1 MGPWAGH
8 GPGNNVFAYF
18 CGPDEVLLEY
28 TAEVL
33 QIDDSYEPRPSSY
46 WKFAPGRSDQWASR
60 NRVRRVII
68 ARNGCSASPPT
79 VIGSLDLI
87 VADGETAM
95 TWGTTMERENAFMR
109 RGSFILLAVLLS
121 LGAWQP
127 AAKTDDWPD
136 RPIRVLTTASPG
148 GISDV
153 FMHALGEKL
162 GARLGKPIVVENR
175 PGGMQNVG
183 ARACQDSEP
192 DGYTICIVN
201 ADPLIY
207 NQFLI
212 RHMPFDPEKG
222 LQPIT
227 KLFDL
232 IHVMVVNSDF
242 KVKNVD
248 ELIALSKAKPGT
260 LSYLTPGAPMVLYME
275 TLKKERGADWVR
287 VPFKGGGEAVN
298 AILSG
303 FTPIG
308 LFGEGNVVGQIR
320 AGTMTPLVMLNNIHS
335 PNFPQVP
342 TLKETGYDGPP
353 SRGWYGLFA
362 PAGTPRAIVDRLAK
376 EVAAIVA
383 DPDFAQRQ
391 LKDRS
396 LVGSTNT
403 PDEFAQEIVADRK
416 VAEQV
421 VKQAGMG
428 PE

>member
-1 MGPWAGH
+1 MSR
-8 GPGNNVFAYF
+8 FY
-18 CGPDEVLLEY
+18 L
-28 TAEVL
+28 
-33 QIDDSYEPRPSSY
+33 
-46 WKFAPGRSDQWASR
+46 RS
-60 NRVRRVII
+60 I
-68 ARNGCSASPPT
+68 A
-79 VIGSLDLI
+79 
-87 VADGETAM
+87 
-95 TWGTTMERENAFMR
+95 
-109 RGSFILLAVLLS
+109 AVLLPLVATLS
-121 LGAWQP
+121 ASAQ
-127 AAKTDDWPD
+127 DWPT
-136 RPIRVLTTASPG
+136 RPIRALTTTSPG

-153 FMHALGEKL
+153 FMRALGEKL
-162 GARLGKPIVVENR
+162 HERLGHPIVIENR

-183 ARACQDSEP
+183 ARACQDSAP
-192 DGYTICIVN
+192 DGYTICIIN
-201 ADPLIY
+201 ADPIIY

-212 RHMPFDPEKG
+212 RDMPFDPEHG

-232 IHVMVVNSDF
+232 IHVMVVNADL
-242 KVKNVD
+242 KVKTVD
-248 ELIALSKAKPGT
+248 ELVALSKEKPGT

-275 TLKKERGADWVR
+275 TLKRERGADWVR

-308 LFGEGNVVGQIR
+308 LFGEGNVIGQIR

-335 PNFPQVP
+335 PNFPKVP
-342 TLKETGYDGPP
+342 TLKETGYNGPP

-362 PAGTPRAIVDRLAK
+362 PAGTPRPIVDRLAK

-391 LKDRS
+391 LIDRS

-403 PDEFAQEIVADRK
+403 PDEFAREIVADRK

>member
-1 MGPWAGH
+1 MS
-8 GPGNNVFAYF
+8 VRRFL
-18 CGPDEVLLEY
+18 VLLIAIVVSS
-28 TAEVL
+28 TA
-33 QIDDSYEPRPSSY
+33 
-46 WKFAPGRSDQWASR
+46 AP
-60 NRVRRVII
+60 
-68 ARNGCSASPPT
+68 
-79 VIGSLDLI
+79 L
-87 VADGETAM
+87 TA
-95 TWGTTMERENAFMR
+95 
-109 RGSFILLAVLLS
+109 
-121 LGAWQP
+121 
-127 AAKTDDWPD
+127 AAQDWPT
-136 RPIRVLTTASPG
+136 RPIRALTTTSPG

-153 FMHALGEKL
+153 FMRALGEKL
-162 GARLGKPIVVENR
+162 RERLGHPIVIENR
-175 PGGMQNVG
+175 PGGMQTVG
-183 ARACQDSEP
+183 ARACQDSTP
-192 DGYTICIVN
+192 DGYTICIIN
-201 ADPLIY
+201 ADPIIY

-212 RHMPFDPEKG
+212 KDMPFDPVHG
-222 LQPIT
+222 LAPIT

-232 IHVMVVNSDF
+232 IHVMVVNADL
-242 KVKNVD
+242 KVKTVD

-308 LFGEGNVVGQIR
+308 LFGEGNVIGQIR

-342 TLKETGYDGPP
+342 TLKQTGYNGPP

-362 PAGTPRAIVDRLAK
+362 PAGTPRPIVDRLAK

-383 DPDFAQRQ
+383 EPDFAQRQ

-396 LVGSTNT
+396 LVGATST
-403 PDEFAQEIVADRK
+403 PEAFAQEIVEDRK

-421 VKQAGMG
+421 VKAAGMG
-428 PE
+428 PEE

>member
-1 MGPWAGH
+1 MSR
-8 GPGNNVFAYF
+8 FY
-18 CGPDEVLLEY
+18 L
-28 TAEVL
+28 
-33 QIDDSYEPRPSSY
+33 
-46 WKFAPGRSDQWASR
+46 RS
-60 NRVRRVII
+60 I
-68 ARNGCSASPPT
+68 A
-79 VIGSLDLI
+79 
-87 VADGETAM
+87 
-95 TWGTTMERENAFMR
+95 
-109 RGSFILLAVLLS
+109 AVLLPLVATLS
-121 LGAWQP
+121 ASAQ
-127 AAKTDDWPD
+127 DWPT
-136 RPIRVLTTASPG
+136 RPIRALTTTSPG

-153 FMHALGEKL
+153 FMRALGEKL
-162 GARLGKPIVVENR
+162 HERLGHPIVIENR

-183 ARACQDSEP
+183 ARACQDSAP
-192 DGYTICIVN
+192 DGYTICIIN

-212 RHMPFDPEKG
+212 KDMPFDPEHG

-232 IHVMVVNSDF
+232 IHVMVVNAEL
-242 KVKNVD
+242 KVKTVD
-248 ELIALSKAKPGT
+248 QLIALSKEKPGT

-308 LFGEGNVVGQIR
+308 LFGEGNVIGQIR

-342 TLKETGYDGPP
+342 TLKETGYNGPP

-362 PAGTPRAIVDRLAK
+362 PAGTPRPIVDRLAK
-376 EVAAIVA
+376 EVAAIIA
-383 DPDFAQRQ
+383 EPDFAQKQ

-396 LVGSTNT
+396 LVGATST
-403 PDEFAQEIVADRK
+403 PDAFAAEIVEDRK
-416 VAEQV
+416 VAEGV
-421 VKQAGMG
+421 VKAAGIG
-428 PE
+428 TE

>member
-1 MGPWAGH
+1 VSRFYLRSIAT
-8 GPGNNVFAYF
+8 
-18 CGPDEVLLEY
+18 VLLFLLA
-28 TAEVL
+28 TL
-33 QIDDSYEPRPSSY
+33 
-46 WKFAPGRSDQWASR
+46 
-60 NRVRRVII
+60 
-68 ARNGCSASPPT
+68 SAS
-79 VIGSLDLI
+79 
-87 VADGETAM
+87 A
-95 TWGTTMERENAFMR
+95 
-109 RGSFILLAVLLS
+109 
-121 LGAWQP
+121 Q
-127 AAKTDDWPD
+127 DWPT
-136 RPIRVLTTASPG
+136 RPIRALTTASPG

-153 FMHALGEKL
+153 FMRALGERL
-162 GARLGKPIVVENR
+162 RERLGHPIVVENR

-183 ARACQDSEP
+183 ARACQDSAP
-192 DGYTICIVN
+192 DGYTICIIN
-201 ADPLIY
+201 ADPIIY

-212 RHMPFDPEKG
+212 KDMPFDPEHG
-222 LQPIT
+222 VQPIT

-232 IHVMVVNSDF
+232 IHVMVVNADL
-242 KVKNVD
+242 KVKTVD
-248 ELIALSKAKPGT
+248 ELIALSKQRPGT

-308 LFGEGNVVGQIR
+308 LFGEGNVIGQIS

-342 TLKETGYDGPP
+342 TLKETGYNGPP

-362 PAGTPRAIVDRLAK
+362 PTGTPRPIVDRLAK

-383 DPDFAQRQ
+383 EPDFAQKQ

-396 LVGSTNT
+396 LVGGTNT
-403 PDEFAQEIVADRK
+403 PDAFAAEIVEDRK

-421 VKQAGMG
+421 VKAAGMAA
-428 PE
+428 E

>member
-1 MGPWAGH
+1 
-8 GPGNNVFAYF
+8 
-18 CGPDEVLLEY
+18 
-28 TAEVL
+28 
-33 QIDDSYEPRPSSY
+33 
-46 WKFAPGRSDQWASR
+46 
-60 NRVRRVII
+60 
-68 ARNGCSASPPT
+68 
-79 VIGSLDLI
+79 
-87 VADGETAM
+87 
-95 TWGTTMERENAFMR
+95 MEKENAFMR
-109 RGSFILLAVLLS
+109 GGSFVLLAVVLL
-121 LGAWQP
+121 LGASRP
-127 AAKTDDWPD
+127 AAADDWPD
-136 RPIRVLTTASPG
+136 RPIRVLTTTSPG

-153 FMHALGEKL
+153 FMRALGEKL
-162 GARLGKPIVVENR
+162 GARVGKPIVVENR
-175 PGGMQNVG
+175 PGGMQNIG

-192 DGYTICIVN
+192 DGYTICIIN
-201 ADPLIY
+201 ADPMIY

-212 RHMPFDPEKG
+212 RKMPFDPEKG

-232 IHVMVVNSDF
+232 IHVMVVNSDL

-308 LFGEGNVVGQIR
+308 LFGEGNVIGQIR

-362 PAGTPRAIVDRLAK
+362 PAGTPRPIVDRLAK

-383 DPDFAQRQ
+383 EPEFAQKQ

-416 VAEQV
+416 VAEEV

>member
-1 MGPWAGH
+1 
-8 GPGNNVFAYF
+8 
-18 CGPDEVLLEY
+18 
-28 TAEVL
+28 
-33 QIDDSYEPRPSSY
+33 
-46 WKFAPGRSDQWASR
+46 
-60 NRVRRVII
+60 
-68 ARNGCSASPPT
+68 
-79 VIGSLDLI
+79 
-87 VADGETAM
+87 
-95 TWGTTMERENAFMR
+95 MR
-109 RGSFILLAVLLS
+109 
-121 LGAWQP
+121 
-127 AAKTDDWPD
+127 
-136 RPIRVLTTASPG
+136 
-148 GISDV
+148 
-153 FMHALGEKL
+153 ALGEKL
-162 GARLGKPIVVENR
+162 RERLGHPIVVENR

-183 ARACQDSEP
+183 ARACQDSAP
-192 DGYTICIVN
+192 DGYTICIIN

-212 RHMPFDPEKG
+212 KDMPFDPVHG

-232 IHVMVVNSDF
+232 IHVMVVNSEL
-242 KVKNVD
+242 KVKTVD
-248 ELIALSKAKPGT
+248 ELIAESKAKPGT

-275 TLKKERGADWVR
+275 TLKRERGADWVR

-308 LFGEGNVVGQIR
+308 LFGEGNVIGQIR

-342 TLKETGYDGPP
+342 TLKETGYNGPP

-362 PAGTPRAIVDRLAK
+362 PAGAPRPIVDRLAK
-376 EVAAIVA
+376 EVAIIVA
-383 DPDFAQRQ
+383 DPDFAQKQ

-396 LVGSTNT
+396 LVGGTNS
-403 PDEFAQEIVADRK
+403 PDAFAAEIVEDRK

-421 VKQAGMG
+421 VKDAGMG

>member
-1 MGPWAGH
+1 MSRFYLRSIAT
-8 GPGNNVFAYF
+8 
-18 CGPDEVLLEY
+18 VLLLLVA
-28 TAEVL
+28 TL
-33 QIDDSYEPRPSSY
+33 
-46 WKFAPGRSDQWASR
+46 
-60 NRVRRVII
+60 
-68 ARNGCSASPPT
+68 SAS
-79 VIGSLDLI
+79 
-87 VADGETAM
+87 A
-95 TWGTTMERENAFMR
+95 
-109 RGSFILLAVLLS
+109 
-121 LGAWQP
+121 Q
-127 AAKTDDWPD
+127 DWPT
-136 RPIRVLTTASPG
+136 RPIRTLTTASPG

-153 FMHALGEKL
+153 FMRALGEKL
-162 GARLGKPIVVENR
+162 RERLGHPIVVENR

-183 ARACQDSEP
+183 ARACQDSAP
-192 DGYTICIVN
+192 DGYTICIIN
-201 ADPLIY
+201 ADPIIY

-212 RHMPFDPEKG
+212 KDLPFDPEHG

-232 IHVMVVNSDF
+232 IHVMVVNADL
-242 KVKNVD
+242 KVKTVD
-248 ELIALSKAKPGT
+248 ELIARSKERSGT
-260 LSYLTPGAPMVLYME
+260 LSYQTPGAPMVLYME

-308 LFGEGNVVGQIR
+308 LIGEGNVIGQIR

-335 PNFPQVP
+335 PNFPKTP

-362 PAGTPRAIVDRLAK
+362 PAGTPRPIVDRLAK

-383 DPDFAQRQ
+383 DPDFAQKQ

-396 LVGSTNT
+396 LVGGTNT
-403 PDEFAQEIVADRK
+403 PDVFAAEIAEDRK

-421 VKQAGMG
+421 VKAAGMG
-428 PE
+428 AE

>member
-1 MGPWAGH
+1 
-8 GPGNNVFAYF
+8 
-18 CGPDEVLLEY
+18 
-28 TAEVL
+28 
-33 QIDDSYEPRPSSY
+33 
-46 WKFAPGRSDQWASR
+46 
-60 NRVRRVII
+60 VR
-68 ARNGCSASPPT
+68 T
-79 VIGSLDLI
+79 
-87 VADGETAM
+87 
-95 TWGTTMERENAFMR
+95 
-109 RGSFILLAVLLS
+109 LLAVLIAAAFSPALS
-121 LGAWQP
+121 AP
-127 AAKTDDWPD
+127 APAQDWPT
-136 RPIRVLTTASPG
+136 RPIRALTTTSPG

-153 FMHALGEKL
+153 FMRALGEKL
-162 GARLGKPIVVENR
+162 RERLGHPIVVENR

-183 ARACQDSEP
+183 ARACQDSAP
-192 DGYTICIVN
+192 DGYTICIIN
-201 ADPLIY
+201 ADPMIY

-212 RHMPFDPEKG
+212 RNMPFDPEKG

-232 IHVMVVNSDF
+232 IHVMVVNSDL

-248 ELIALSKAKPGT
+248 ELVALSKAKPGT

-308 LFGEGNVVGQIR
+308 LFGEGNVIGQIR

-362 PAGTPRAIVDRLAK
+362 PAGTPRPIVDRIAK

-383 DPDFAQRQ
+383 DPDFAQKQ

-416 VAEQV
+416 VAERV

>member
-1 MGPWAGH
+1 VLCLCLRLIAT
-8 GPGNNVFAYF
+8 VL
-18 CGPDEVLLEY
+18 VLL
-28 TAEVL
+28 AGA
-33 QIDDSYEPRPSSY
+33 
-46 WKFAPGRSDQWASR
+46 FA
-60 NRVRRVII
+60 
-68 ARNGCSASPPT
+68 
-79 VIGSLDLI
+79 
-87 VADGETAM
+87 
-95 TWGTTMERENAFMR
+95 
-109 RGSFILLAVLLS
+109 
-121 LGAWQP
+121 
-127 AAKTDDWPD
+127 AAAQDWPT
-136 RPIRVLTTASPG
+136 RPIRALTTASPG

-153 FMHALGEKL
+153 FMRALGERL
-162 GARLGKPIVVENR
+162 RERLGHPIVVENR

-183 ARACQDSEP
+183 ARACQDSAP
-192 DGYTICIVN
+192 DGYTICIIN

-212 RHMPFDPEKG
+212 RDMPFDPVHG
-222 LQPIT
+222 LAPIT

-232 IHVMVVNSDF
+232 IHALVVNSDL
-242 KVKNVD
+242 KVKTVD

-275 TLKKERGADWVR
+275 TLKRERGADWVR

-308 LFGEGNVVGQIR
+308 LFGEGNVIGQLK
-320 AGTMTPLVMLNNIHS
+320 AGTMTELVMLNNIHS

-342 TLKETGYDGPP
+342 TLKETGYNGPP

-362 PAGTPRAIVDRLAK
+362 PAGTPRPIVDRLAK

-383 DPDFAQRQ
+383 DPDFAQKQ

-396 LVGSTNT
+396 LVGGTST
-403 PDEFAQEIVADRK
+403 PDAFAAEIAEDRK

-421 VKQAGMG
+421 VKDAGMG
-428 PE
+428 AE

>member
-1 MGPWAGH
+1 MSRFYLRS
-8 GPGNNVFAYF
+8 FA
-18 CGPDEVLLEY
+18 
-28 TAEVL
+28 T
-33 QIDDSYEPRPSSY
+33 
-46 WKFAPGRSDQWASR
+46 
-60 NRVRRVII
+60 
-68 ARNGCSASPPT
+68 
-79 VIGSLDLI
+79 
-87 VADGETAM
+87 
-95 TWGTTMERENAFMR
+95 
-109 RGSFILLAVLLS
+109 ILLFLVATLS
-121 LGAWQP
+121 
-127 AAKTDDWPD
+127 AATLPESAQDWPT
-136 RPIRVLTTASPG
+136 RPIRALTTASPG

-153 FMHALGEKL
+153 FMRALGERL
-162 GARLGKPIVVENR
+162 RERLGRAIVVENR

-183 ARACQDSEP
+183 ARACQDSAP
-192 DGYTICIVN
+192 DGYTICIIN
-201 ADPLIY
+201 ADPIIY

-212 RHMPFDPEKG
+212 KDMPFDPEHG

-232 IHVMVVNSDF
+232 IHVMVVNAEL
-242 KVKNVD
+242 KVKTVD
-248 ELIALSKAKPGT
+248 ELIALSKQKPGT

-308 LFGEGNVVGQIR
+308 LFGEGNVIGQIR

-335 PNFPQVP
+335 PNFPKVP
-342 TLKETGYDGPP
+342 TLKDPP

-362 PAGTPRAIVDRLAK
+362 PAGTPRPIVDRLAK

-383 DPDFAQRQ
+383 EPDFAQKQ

-396 LVGSTNT
+396 LVGATNT
-403 PDEFAQEIVADRK
+403 PDAFAAEIVEDRK

-421 VKQAGMG
+421 VKAAGIAG
-428 PE
+428 E

>member
-1 MGPWAGH
+1 MRHASS
-8 GPGNNVFAYF
+8 
-18 CGPDEVLLEY
+18 VLL
-28 TAEVL
+28 AAIFSL
-33 QIDDSYEPRPSSY
+33 
-46 WKFAPGRSDQWASR
+46 APLT
-60 NRVRRVII
+60 I
-68 ARNGCSASPPT
+68 
-79 VIGSLDLI
+79 
-87 VADGETAM
+87 
-95 TWGTTMERENAFMR
+95 TM
-109 RGSFILLAVLLS
+109 
-121 LGAWQP
+121 
-127 AAKTDDWPD
+127 AAAQDWPN
-136 RPIRVLTTASPG
+136 RPIRALTTASPG

-153 FMHALGEKL
+153 FMRALGEKL
-162 GARLGKPIVVENR
+162 RERLGHPIVVENR

-183 ARACQDSEP
+183 ARACQDSAP
-192 DGYTICIVN
+192 DGYTICIIN

-212 RHMPFDPEKG
+212 KDMPFDPVHG

-232 IHVMVVNSDF
+232 IHVMVVNSEL
-242 KVKNVD
+242 KVKTVD
-248 ELIALSKAKPGT
+248 ELIAESKAKPGT

-275 TLKKERGADWVR
+275 TLKRERGADWVR

-308 LFGEGNVVGQIR
+308 LFGEGNVIGQIR

-342 TLKETGYDGPP
+342 TLKETGYNGPP

-362 PAGTPRAIVDRLAK
+362 PAGAPRPIVDRLAK
-376 EVAAIVA
+376 EVAIIVA
-383 DPDFAQRQ
+383 DPDFAQKQ

-396 LVGSTNT
+396 LVGGTNS
-403 PDEFAQEIVADRK
+403 PDAFAAEIVEDRK

-421 VKQAGMG
+421 VKDAGMG